1 MIIKINIP
9 HTSCFIL
16 KLMEGKPDTGLHEK
30 NNNEQIEQKKT
41 NVQRLTVGQL

>member
-16 KLMEGKPDTGLHEK
+16 KLMEGKPDTATNKLNEK
-30 NNNEQIEQKKT
+30 KH
-41 NVQRLTVGQL
+41 NVQPLTVGQL